1 MMVIYWWGQ
10 HGGAVVG
17 TVSSQQ
23 EGCRFDLWVWALSGV
38 GSWIWYWFMLIWTF
52 CELFCVC
59 IAFLTTSSFP
69 WIFPHNEFKCSE
81 AFSKTAGPHAAD
93 CRLLAVL
100 KNSHGPNN
108 SSTSC
113 PVFLIEHSPLSI
125 SLFPCWGAWP
135 CTVCPV
141 SLFWCSQWLQGTD
154 ESSYFPF
161 SHFQSQISR
170 PLSWP

>member
-1 MMVIYWWGQ
+1 MVIYWWGP

-23 EGCRFDLWVWALSGV
+23 EGCRFDLWVWAPSGV
-38 GSWIWYWFMLIWTF
+38 GVGLDIDLCWFGLSVNCF
-52 CELFCVC
+52 VFF
-59 IAFLTTSSFP
+59 IAFLTTLSFP

-81 AFSKTAGPHAAD
+81 AFSKTAGPHAAG

-108 SSTSC
+108 LSTSC
-113 PVFLIEHSPLSI
+113 PVFLREHSPFSI

-141 SLFWCSQWLQGTD
+141 SLFWCYQWLQGTD